1 MRSLESIYN
10 NIRNIYSNNSLSLII
25 ENTNESN
32 IEQLKLDIVEGKM
45 KLYNIA
51 PYLGRLISEVNIIIV
66 DPNDSNVPTMGV
78 DNHNNLYINPT
89 WSTTLS
95 KDEFLG
101 VFAHEMLHIANGTH
115 IRQGARRLSTGS
127 GVTLWNLATDAVMN
141 YALTQSGYKIPE
153 RGIVPDSNGEYQF
166 KNEDGKLLGTIYV
179 TENRSPLPAENV
191 YNQIVEIFKNLKSD
205 DQKSIAGKDGT
216 TDKHLN
222 DDEASESSKGK
233 AQKISPEELDAV
245 EQDRQ
250 RKISDVDKG
259 EQPSTNKG
267 SSIRE
272 LVQKSIPI
280 KINWRGV
287 ITKYLKLL
295 DKKSYNWMIPKKRA
309 FASGYYA
316 PSYKSDPSKL
326 SAIFAIDTSGSISPE
341 MLKTFFDAIDG
352 MISVAKKINIYII
365 LWHTNVYDTIGPI
378 KNSNMLW
385 DAYNKRKL
393 QSGGTH
399 ISSCNEYI
407 KDLNAELT
415 VFLTDGGVNE
425 NDLSSL
431 TKKGKKLFIILNP
444 QLDNDIYI
452 KFKSIGE
459 TLIINPNNF
468 K

>member
-191 YNQIVEIFKNLKSD
+191 YNQIVEIFKNLKSG

>member
-1 MRSLESIYN
+1 MRPLESIYN
-10 NIRNIYSNNSLSLII
+10 NIRNIYSNNSLSLIT

-66 DPNDSNVPTMGV
+66 DPNDPNVQTMGV

-141 YALTQSGYKIPE
+141 YALTQSGFKIPE
-153 RGIVPDSNGEYQF
+153 GGIVPDSNGEYQF

-191 YNQIVEIFKNLKSD
+191 YNQIVEIFKKLKSD
-205 DQKSIAGKDGT
+205 DQKSVAGKDGT
-216 TDKHLN
+216 TDKHLS
-222 DDEASESSKGK
+222 DSEASESSKGK

-250 RKISDVDKG
+250 HKISDVDKG
-259 EQPSTNKG
+259 EQTTTNKG

-316 PSYKSDPSKL
+316 PSYKSDPNKL

-352 MISVAKKINIYII
+352 MISAAKKINIYII
-365 LWHTNVYDTIGPI
+365 LWHESVYDTIGPI

-393 QSGGTH
+393 QGGGTR
-399 ISSCNEYI
+399 ISGCNEYI
-407 KDLNAELT
+407 KDLNSELT
-415 VFLTDGGVNE
+415 IFLTDGEVDDG
-425 NDLSSL
+425 DLRSL
-431 TKKGKKLFIILNP
+431 TKISKKLFIILNP
-444 QLDNDIYI
+444 QLDNDIAK

>member
-1 MRSLESIYN
+1 MRLLESIYN

-191 YNQIVEIFKNLKSD
+191 YNQIVEIFKNLKSG

-216 TDKHLN
+216 TDKHLS

-425 NDLSSL
+425 NDLGSL

>member
-1 MRSLESIYN
+1 MRPLESIYN

-66 DPNDSNVPTMGV
+66 DPNDSNVKTMGV

-115 IRQGARRLSTGS
+115 IRQGARKLSTGS
-127 GVTLWNLATDAVMN
+127 GITLWNLATDAVMN
-141 YALTQSGYKIPE
+141 YALSQSGFKIPE
-153 RGIVPDSNGEYQF
+153 GGIIPDSSGEYQF

-222 DDEASESSKGK
+222 DGEASESSKGK

-250 RKISDVDKG
+250 HKISDVDKG
-259 EQPSTNKG
+259 EQTTTNKG

-352 MISVAKKINIYII
+352 MISAAKKINIYIV
-365 LWHTNVYDTIGPI
+365 LWHDKVYDNIGPI

-393 QSGGTH
+393 QGGGTK

-407 KDLNAELT
+407 KDLNSELT
-415 VFLTDGGVNE
+415 IFLTDGEVDDS
-425 NDLSSL
+425 DLSSL
-431 TKKGKKLFIILNP
+431 TKISKKLFIILNP
-444 QLDNDIYI
+444 QLDNDIAK